1 MGWGGASSRR
11 VSGSLAGVDGH
22 GEPRH
27 QPIGMLATIALDE
40 LVAST
45 IDRGLAKPDVQL
57 GLEYLL
63 GFGPPPVPRRPS

>member
-1 MGWGGASSRR
+1 
-11 VSGSLAGVDGH
+11 
-22 GEPRH
+22 
-27 QPIGMLATIALDE
+27 MLATIALDE